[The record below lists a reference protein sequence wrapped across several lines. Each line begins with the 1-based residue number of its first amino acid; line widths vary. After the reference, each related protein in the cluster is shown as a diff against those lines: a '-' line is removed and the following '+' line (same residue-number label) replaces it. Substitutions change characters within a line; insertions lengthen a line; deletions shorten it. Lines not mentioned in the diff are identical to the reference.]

1 MRRKR
6 EVPWRH
12 FVDHKTGNIYVVVHS
27 AITAM
32 GACKKMKQKY
42 PGYEC
47 QYCSDE
53 YLDNLEG

>member
-1 MRRKR
+1 M
-6 EVPWRH
+6 
-12 FVDHKTGNIYVVVHS
+12 DHKTGNIYVVVHS